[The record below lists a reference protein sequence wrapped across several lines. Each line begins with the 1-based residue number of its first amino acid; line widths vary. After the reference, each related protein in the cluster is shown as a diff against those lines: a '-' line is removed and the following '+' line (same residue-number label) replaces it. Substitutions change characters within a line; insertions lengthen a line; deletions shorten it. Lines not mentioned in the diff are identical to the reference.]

1 MDYIVVDFEWNQ
13 SPYGKGTSKK
23 HLPFEIIEIGA
34 VKLDDNR
41 QYVESFNAIIKPKV
55 YKRLHYITREL
66 TGISNDDLCHGEQ
79 FSYAIVDF
87 MLWCGDDYMFC
98 TWGNTDLIEL
108 QRNMK
113 YYRLDDL
120 LEGPI
125 KYYNVQKLFRNLY
138 SEDKSSNAL
147 GTAVEYFNI
156 EKHDEFHRAIHD
168 AKYTAEVF
176 ARMDMEKAMKLY
188 TVDYFQN
195 PKTKKDE
202 ISLTYDDYYK
212 HISREFVTKEE
223 AIADRDLRTTKCYQ
237 CGETAMKKIRW
248 FAGKTRAYY
257 CLAKCPEHGYM
268 RGKIRLKRTDD
279 GLFFAVKT
287 LRLVDNEQA
296 QAIYDMKKEIIL
308 KRKEKRHKDVENNH
322 ES

>member
-34 VKLDDNR
+34 IKLDDKR
-41 QYVESFNAIIKPKV
+41 QYVESFSVVIKPKV
-55 YKRLHYITREL
+55 YKRLHYVTREL
-66 TGISNDDLCHGEQ
+66 TGISYDELGQGEQ
-79 FSYAIVDF
+79 FSHAIVDF

-125 KYYNVQKLFRNLY
+125 KYYNVQKLFRELY
-138 SEDKSSNAL
+138 SEDKSANAL
-147 GTAVEYFNI
+147 ETAVEYFNI

-176 ARMDMEKAMKLY
+176 ARMDLEKAKKLY

-202 ISLTYDDYYK
+202 IRLVYDDYYK
-212 HISREFVTKEE
+212 HIFREFQTKEE
-223 AIADRDLRTTKCYQ
+223 VIADRDVRITKCYQ
-237 CGETAMKKIRW
+237 CGKTAVKKIRW
-248 FAGKTRAYY
+248 FAGKNRAYY
-257 CLAKCPEHGYM
+257 CLAKCPEHGYI
-268 RGKIRLKRTDD
+268 RGKIRLKKTDD
-279 GLFFAVKT
+279 DFYYAVKT
-287 LRLVDNEQA
+287 LRLIDEVQA
-296 QAIYDMKKEIIL
+296 QLIRDMKKSITL
-308 KRKEKRHKDVENNH
+308 KRQEKRRKE
-322 ES
+322 EARE

>member
-1 MDYIVVDFEWNQ
+1 MDFEWNQ
-13 SPYGKGTSKK
+13 SPYGKGSGKK

-41 QYVESFNAIIKPKV
+41 QYVESFSVIIKPKV
-55 YKRLHYITREL
+55 YKRLHYITQEL
-66 TGISNDDLCHGEQ
+66 TGISYDELSHGER

-120 LEGPI
+120 LQGPI
-125 KYYNVQKLFRNLY
+125 KYYNVQKLFRRLY
-138 SEDKSSNAL
+138 SKDNSSDAL
-147 GTAVEYFNI
+147 ETAVEYLGI
-156 EKHDEFHRAIHD
+156 EKHDEFHRAVHD

-176 ARMDMEKAMKLY
+176 ARMNMNEAEKLY

-202 ISLTYDDYYK
+202 IDLVYDDYYK
-212 HISREFVTKEE
+212 HISREFTTREE
-223 AIADRDLRTTKCYQ
+223 IIEDKDIRTTKCYQ
-237 CGETAMKKIRW
+237 CGKTAVKKIRW

-257 CLAKCPEHGYM
+257 CLARCPDHGYI
-268 RGKIRLKRTDD
+268 RGKIRLKKTDD

-287 LRLVDNEQA
+287 LRLIDDKQA
-296 QAIYDMKKEIIL
+296 QLIYDMKKDIIL
-308 KRKEKRHKDVENNH
+308 KRKEKRHKDEEHNH